1 MWLRMSDHQST
12 LKDRGDRVPSG
23 GEASGSGGNPQPGL
37 VLICAMG
44 QPRCVP
50 LPLPSRGQL
59 ELGRGDGEGAMP
71 ADRRMSRR
79 HARVS
84 YEGGRFRILDLG
96 SQNGTFLDGVAVEP
110 EASSSTARVLRTGDS
125 IFLLTADVRPFQACG
140 VKTQDGRVIGPTLQ
154 RSLGQ
159 IARAA
164 RFSTTLHIT
173 GESGVGKEGAAL
185 AFHASGPAS
194 GGAFVAVNCATIPEG
209 VAERLLFG
217 AKRGAFSG
225 AVADVEGY
233 LQAADGGTLFLDEIA
248 ELDLSVQAKLL
259 RVLET
264 REVAQLGATKSR
276 PVKIQLCSASNKE
289 LRGEVGAGRF
299 REDLYFRLSRPEV
312 ELPPLRHRLE
322 EIPWLIDQELRQAA
336 GSAEIKPHASLVEAC
351 LLRFWP
357 GNVREL
363 LTEVRAAGHE
373 VLGGEG
379 ENEGGGVVEAR
390 HLAATA
396 GMAFVAEPPAEHP
409 LICAPGATPSRE
421 LIEKALKRTGGNVS
435 GTSRLLGLHRTQLRR
450 LLERL
455 GIDPARFAPGTPGQS
470 E

>member
-1 MWLRMSDHQST
+1 
-12 LKDRGDRVPSG
+12 VPSQGEPG
-23 GEASGSGGNPQPGL
+23 GTGGTPQPGL
-37 VLICAMG
+37 ILICAMG

-50 LPLPSRGQL
+50 LPLEPASRSGGSQL
-59 ELGRGDGEGAMP
+59 ELGRGDGLGAMP

-79 HARVS
+79 HARVA
-84 YEGGRFRILDLG
+84 YEGGRFRVTDLG
-96 SQNGTFLDGVAVEP
+96 SQNGTFLDGAAVEP
-110 EASSSTARVLRTGDS
+110 EAVSPSARVLRTGDS
-125 IFLLTADVRPFQACG
+125 IFLLAADLRPFQACG
-140 VKTQDGRVIGPTLQ
+140 VKTQDGRVVGPNLQ
-154 RSLGQ
+154 RALTQ

-164 RFSTTLHIT
+164 RFSSTLHIT
-173 GESGVGKEGAAL
+173 GESGVGKEGAAT
-185 AFHASGPAS
+185 AFHAGGPHS
-194 GGAFVAVNCATIPEG
+194 TGAFVAVNCATIPEG

-233 LQAADGGTLFLDEIA
+233 VQAADGGTLFLDEIA

-264 REVAQLGATKSR
+264 REVAQLGATRSR
-276 PVKIQLCSASNKE
+276 SVKLQLCSASNKE
-289 LRGEVGAGRF
+289 LRVEVGAGRF

-322 EIPWLIDQELRQAA
+322 EIPWLIDQELRLV
-336 GSAEIKPHASLVEAC
+336 SAESRAHASLVEAC

-373 VLGGEG
+373 ALGGVGEG
-379 ENEGGGVVEAR
+379 EPESCGTVEAR
-390 HLAATA
+390 HLATTA
-396 GMAFVAEPPAEHP
+396 GMAFVAEPPADHP
-409 LICAPGATPSRE
+409 AICAAGVTPSRE

-450 LLERL
+450 LLDRL
-455 GIDPARFAPGTPGQS
+455 GIDPARFAPGAPDQT